1 MANISAAAN
10 NTPAKPMTTF
20 ERNRIALQ
28 LRVGSKL
35 SQADMN
41 KVLQNLNK
49 FSARTQQNFMHQME
63 SSVAKKVGGNK
74 TLSSAEL
81 TFVEKFSENFSLK
94 QLEAISKQNQLILK
108 KRYVELAKYVYK
120 INLDSKKTDFSHD
133 EEFNR
138 LIKNIRL
145 MESYIGEI
153 EKK

>member
-49 FSARTQQNFMHQME
+49 FSARTQQNFIHQME
-63 SSVAKKVGGNK
+63 SSVAKKGWW
-74 TLSSAEL
+74 
-81 TFVEKFSENFSLK
+81 
-94 QLEAISKQNQLILK
+94 
-108 KRYVELAKYVYK
+108 
-120 INLDSKKTDFSHD
+120 
-133 EEFNR
+133 
-138 LIKNIRL
+138 
-145 MESYIGEI
+145 
-153 EKK
+153 